1 MIIKD
6 DWHIHSTHSC
16 DGACMK
22 MKSLVEGAVDKGIM
36 KYGITD
42 HIHTPFNYP
51 DIINSKKAYDLNR
64 TKGFYFGVEVSSV
77 SQWELDMIAAGA
89 KGNLTY
95 GIREGGPEGAAL
107 AIAIDEEYIAVNN
120 IEYVVG
126 GTHWAMYT
134 KNNAQDIIKD
144 YHRQNMFL
152 SEHKLVDIVAH
163 PWWYLGACEDCWSTD
178 FGMIPISMHKEFAK
192 SCIENDKLVEINL
205 SAMLLSDKNSE
216 KFKQEYLEYLVRLK
230 EFGVQFSIGSDCHNE
245 FYNIDFRKAS
255 NMLEAA
261 GFSSNDFYSPL
272 INS

>member
-22 MKSLVEGAVDKGIM
+22 MNDLVEGATDKGIM

-51 DIINSKKAYDLNR
+51 DIINSKKAYDMKR
-64 TKGFYFGVEVSSV
+64 QEGFYFGVEVSCV
-77 SQWELDMIAAGA
+77 SQWELNMIADGA

-95 GIREGGPEGAAL
+95 GIREGGPEGTKL
-107 AIAIDEEYIAVNN
+107 AIAIDEQFTFKNS

-152 SEHKLVDIVAH
+152 SEHKLVAIVAH
-163 PWWYLGACEDCWSTD
+163 PWWYLGACEDCWYTD
-178 FGMIPISMHKEFAK
+178 FSMIPISMHKEFAK

-205 SAMLLSDKNSE
+205 SAMLLSDKNSTE
-216 KFKQEYLEYLVRLK
+216 FKQEYLEYLVRLK

-245 FYNIDFRKAS
+245 FYDIDFLKAS
-255 NMLEAA
+255 NMLESA
-261 GFSSNDFYSPL
+261 GFGREDFHNP
-272 INS
+272 IK